1 LILGNISLVVCQTIL
16 GLGGFFVLLGIIF
29 ILWNRREQKRYYNSI
44 LLTKKDIKESLT
56 HEPERPW
63 LSAWQI
69 GGMISLIV
77 GGMLLIGGGVLWLIM
92 Y

>member
-1 LILGNISLVVCQTIL
+1 MSLAVCQAILGM
-16 GLGGFFVLLGIIF
+16 GGFFVLLGIIF
-29 ILWNRREQKRYYNSI
+29 ILWSKREQKGYYNSI
-44 LLTKKDIKESLT
+44 LLTKKDIRESLT
-56 HEPERPW
+56 HEPGRPW

-77 GGMLLIGGGVLWLIM
+77 GSMLLVGGGVLWLIL